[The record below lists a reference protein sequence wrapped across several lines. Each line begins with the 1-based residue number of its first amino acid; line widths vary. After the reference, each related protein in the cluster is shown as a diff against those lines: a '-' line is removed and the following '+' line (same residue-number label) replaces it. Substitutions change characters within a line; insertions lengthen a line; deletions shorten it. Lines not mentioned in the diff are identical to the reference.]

1 MGPRRYCK
9 AVQLIAR
16 VMYSP
21 IIVSY
26 ERCAG
31 RARFITTMRYSPGVL
46 MKVERCSMFKWG
58 KQLARTTTVGLA
70 AFACAWSVSAQTA
83 PDQLGRTAT
92 EAEVEA
98 WNIDVRPDFQGLP
111 KGEGT
116 VAEGEDIWESTCA
129 VCHGSFAESNLFFTP
144 LIGGTT
150 AEDIETGEVA
160 SLLSPTQDSRTTI
173 MLVPTVSTL
182 WDYIHRAVPWDSARS
197 LERGGADGGGGQL
210 VAVGGDR
217 VDCRG

>member
-16 VMYSP
+16 VMCSP

-58 KQLARTTTVGLA
+58 KQLARTTMVGLG

-83 PDQLGRTAT
+83 PDQLGRDAT

-98 WNIDVRPDFQGLP
+98 WNLDVRPDFQGLP

-116 VAEGEDIWESTCA
+116 VAGGEDTRASSGADCP
-129 VCHGSFAESNLFFTP
+129 GSSAQSNL
-144 LIGGTT
+144 
-150 AEDIETGEVA
+150 
-160 SLLSPTQDSRTTI
+160 
-173 MLVPTVSTL
+173 
-182 WDYIHRAVPWDSARS
+182 
-197 LERGGADGGGGQL
+197 
-210 VAVGGDR
+210 
-217 VDCRG
+217 C